1 MDAADTG
8 VDTAKDTLRAAWD
21 ANGQGSADLDTAVPD
36 RPKICKNMVNVG
48 FDALAPRGGDLSAAW
63 RATLE
68 RDGKLRPD
76 AVTIRDL
83 VLGDAS

>member
-1 MDAADTG
+1 MDAAEQ
-8 VDTAKDTLRAAWD
+8 AKDTLRAAWD
-21 ANGQGSADLDTAVPD
+21 AKGQSSGDLDTAVPD

-48 FDALAPRGGDLSAAW
+48 FDALAPKGGDLGAAW
-63 RATLE
+63 RAALE

-83 VLGDAS
+83 VLGDAG